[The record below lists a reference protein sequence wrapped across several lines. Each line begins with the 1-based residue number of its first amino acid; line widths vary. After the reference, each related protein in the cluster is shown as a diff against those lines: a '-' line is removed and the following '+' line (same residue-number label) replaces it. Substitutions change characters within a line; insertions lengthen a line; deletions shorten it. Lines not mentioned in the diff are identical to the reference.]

1 MIRIQNKF
9 KVYETRSITKIICIV
24 CLSLLIAGLD
34 VLAGP
39 TIIRDNRI
47 FDLAT
52 TPTLG
57 RGYSISTNSF
67 QSTCMKSIKI
77 TEPSYDFDYT
87 FESIE
92 KEETERSSSSTGTTA
107 DISFLA
113 FDLKTQTSSTEV
125 EGKRL
130 YYHHVKVEI
139 NMHTYY
145 ASINESSTQLGDSAK
160 TLLLNS
166 DIPGFFHSCGSY
178 YVRSIGRTAKFTSVF
193 TYLDEST
200 EKNEAFEFQLELA
213 ITGFGG
219 LLKKALNQ
227 ETSPAFALNIRDSFD
242 SMAKK
247 QKLTI
252 TTKAWGL
259 GKNKNA
265 TLIAYDLETFKA
277 AIKEAFISMQNPSTG
292 RVSTMEVIP
301 WVENASFQNFI
312 NLEEDTDDETG
323 EQLLLFEKKM
333 ILNLNAEFLAQI
345 GRTDRNLMD
354 IYYKAMICRQIID
367 SSWKR
372 GGQLLPGMENAILQ
386 NNKNVSNIPI
396 QDLENELTPEK
407 IDGLLNEE
415 DRFMYGDD
423 GKSGARSC
431 MREIMNRGI
440 FRVSWRDIPICKQL
454 RTKFSIT
461 INQIIDNYCMPQ
473 LAKAKK

>member
-1 MIRIQNKF
+1 MRNITRRSWIISMVCF
-9 KVYETRSITKIICIV
+9 VILLVEFEVY
-24 CLSLLIAGLD
+24 G
-34 VLAGP
+34 GP

-67 QSTCMKSIKI
+67 QSTCMKNIKI

-87 FESIE
+87 FESLE
-92 KEETERSSSSTGTTA
+92 KEDTERSTSAVGTTA

-113 FDLKTQTSSTEV
+113 FDSKTQQTSTEV
-125 EGKRL
+125 EGMRM

-145 ASINESSTQLGDSAK
+145 ASISESSTQLGDSAK
-160 TLLLNS
+160 TLLLNN

-193 TYLDEST
+193 TYLDESS
-200 EKNEAFEFQLELA
+200 EKNETFEFQLELA

-219 LLKKALNQ
+219 ALEKILNQ
-227 ETSPAFALNIRDSFD
+227 ETNPAFALNIKDSFET
-242 SMAKK
+242 MARK

-259 GKNKNA
+259 GKNQNA
-265 TLIAYDLETFKA
+265 TLIAYDLTTYKA

-312 NLEEDTDDETG
+312 NLEEDIDDVAG
-323 EQLLLFEKKM
+323 ERLLLFEKKM

-372 GGQLLPGMENAILQ
+372 GGNLLPGMENAVLQ
-386 NNKNVSNIPI
+386 NNKNVSTIPI

-407 IDGLLNEE
+407 IDNLLVEE
-415 DRFMYGDD
+415 DKFMYGED
-423 GKSGARSC
+423 GQSGARNC

-440 FRVSWRDIPICKQL
+440 FKVSWRDIPICKSL
-454 RTKFSIT
+454 RTHFSIT
-461 INQIIDNYCMPQ
+461 INQIIDNYCMPS
-473 LAKAKK
+473 LAKSKK